1 MWSSNL
7 FCMGAAVVSFGLAG
21 CAGGDLT
28 LPGGEPPTPPRPA
41 SIVALSGDGQQGS
54 PGAVLSEPL
63 TVRVVDDSLRPVP
76 DTPVKFSFL
85 GDVSGAALDPT
96 TPVLTDPD
104 GLATATL
111 RLGDVPGEQVV
122 VAKVVDTQ
130 PQALQTR
137 FTATAVDP
145 EKGGGGKGGGH
156 GNGGE
161 D

>member
-1 MWSSNL
+1 
-7 FCMGAAVVSFGLAG
+7 
-21 CAGGDLT
+21 
-28 LPGGEPPTPPRPA
+28 
-41 SIVALSGDGQQGS
+41 
-54 PGAVLSEPL
+54 
-63 TVRVVDDSLRPVP
+63 
-76 DTPVKFSFL
+76 VKFSFL
-85 GDVSGAALDPT
+85 SDVSGAALDPT

-122 VAKVVDTQ
+122 VAEVVDTQ